1 MPRPSLLT
9 DVHRKFRRAAHS
21 RFCNLL
27 HKRIGKDQGMKRAL
41 GEKHW
46 ELFANLALK
55 QCKPWFIKAF
65 TKGRVLC
72 NGLIDGGRCEYQ
84 NDGSSGDVPL
94 HSIHCDHTTDLNNI
108 CSSWKQARLNQ
119 MFPKRWDAGIV
130 GTKLLKMLFAIG
142 TSAVVFRCHRCH
154 SKKPHYDQ
162 SHRTSSIIAVP
173 GSCSNP
179 IHLE

>member
-72 NGLIDGGRCEYQ
+72 NGLIDGGRCDYQ
-84 NDGSSGDVPL
+84 NDL
-94 HSIHCDHTTDLNNI
+94 A
-108 CSSWKQARLNQ
+108 K
-119 MFPKRWDAGIV
+119 
-130 GTKLLKMLFAIG
+130 
-142 TSAVVFRCHRCH
+142 
-154 SKKPHYDQ
+154 
-162 SHRTSSIIAVP
+162 
-173 GSCSNP
+173 
-179 IHLE
+179 